1 MTIREKIIQ
10 DLGGSDDPA
19 RQKLLENS
27 LKAAEGG
34 KAFGHIGPLYTGGR
48 DPLDEIIERT
58 DRRMALMREMIAQE
72 DREKAGRNTASR
84 DDKVTGGKAEKT
96 DGNSLYTNY
105 AAKRDAK
112 NGDS

>member
-10 DLGGSDDPA
+10 DLGGLDDPA

-48 DPLDEIIERT
+48 DPLAEMAERK
-58 DRRMALMREMIAQE
+58 DRRMALMREMIAKE
-72 DREKAGRNTASR
+72 DREKAG
-84 DDKVTGGKAEKT
+84 
-96 DGNSLYTNY
+96 L
-105 AAKRDAK
+105 DA
-112 NGDS
+112 DSEDQEEPWE